1 MHVERQNN
9 TATLLGD
16 GRVLIVGG
24 FDQPRRALASAEI
37 YDPASGK
44 FTTRAS
50 PLVRLAAV
58 ASSSGR
64 NLPVELRLAPTANKE
79 PPILVGMVR
88 RAARAGLAAHV
99 SDITSSNAHGGAQAE
114 DRDDGRDERGTS
126 G

>member
-1 MHVERQNN
+1 MGIPADLYVARDDEEALRYDSAPGEFPDKAEYKGFTARPARCRRLVERPEP
-9 TATLLGD
+9 
-16 GRVLIVGG
+16 V
-24 FDQPRRALASAEI
+24 
-37 YDPASGK
+37 
-44 FTTRAS
+44 
-50 PLVRLAAV
+50 
-58 ASSSGR
+58 
-64 NLPVELRLAPTANKE
+64 PVELRLAPTANKE